1 MIEMPP
7 IPSWEGL
14 HPIII
19 HFPIGLLLVAP
30 LFVALSV
37 ISKKWGRAF
46 ALSALILM
54 ALGTAAAFLAVE
66 TGEAAAKI
74 ADRSPEINKVLQHH
88 QELADKVRIIFSV
101 LTLLFASLL
110 FVPKILKK
118 ELKPAVTVGITLVFL
133 LLYMAGALV
142 LANTAHNGGILVHGY
157 GVHALVDVPQAP
169 QTGS

>member
-118 ELKPAVTVGITLVFL
+118 ELKPAVAVGITVVFL
-133 LLYMAGALV
+133 LMYVAGALV

-157 GVHALVDVPQAP
+157 GVHALVDLPQAP